1 MAQEIINNPFVVDD
15 LSEANTIHRT
25 YKMDFEN
32 NRIAGMVDG
41 LEATQQAIV
50 KELLTTRFAYQIY
63 DDQYGCDIG
72 NKIGNASLTKEYIEA
87 DIPTMINDML
97 STYDTVVGLQDIEYE
112 ITDVDSAYITLYIE
126 TIYGSTS
133 IEQIVSQSGSSPST
147 YSGEF
152 RDLSIRNGNLY
163 AQQARMAIY
172 QRGSLNVEIRD
183 GLLYAIYD
191 ETTEGPDLILRD
203 GGLYVDYG

>member
-1 MAQEIINNPFVVDD
+1 MAQEIINNPFVADD
-15 LSEANTIHRT
+15 LSGANTIHRT
-25 YKMDFEN
+25 YRMDFEN
-32 NRIAGMVDG
+32 NRIAGMIDG

-72 NKIGNASLTKEYIEA
+72 NKIGNASLTSDFLES
-87 DIPTMINDML
+87 DIPAMIDDML
-97 STYDTVVGLQDIEYE
+97 LTHDTVVGLQGIEYE
-112 ITDVDSAYITLYIE
+112 ITDLDSAYIMLYIE
-126 TIYGSTS
+126 TIYGGTS
-133 IEQIVSQSGSSPST
+133 IEQTIRPSGSSPST

-172 QRGSLNVEIRD
+172 QRGSLTVEIRD
-183 GLLYAIYD
+183 GSLYAVYD
-191 ETTEGPDLILRD
+191 ERTEGPDLILRD
-203 GGLYVDYG
+203 GVLYVDYG